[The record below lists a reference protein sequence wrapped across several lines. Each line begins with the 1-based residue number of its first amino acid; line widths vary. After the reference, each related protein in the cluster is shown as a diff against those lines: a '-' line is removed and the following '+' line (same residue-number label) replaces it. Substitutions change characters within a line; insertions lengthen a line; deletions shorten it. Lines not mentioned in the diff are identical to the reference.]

1 MHDFYTEVKTVNSV
15 FAKQNLI
22 FRVIFSLFVIAYL

>member
-1 MHDFYTEVKTVNSV
+1 MILKHKKKLLTANV

-22 FRVIFSLFVIAYL
+22 LRVIFSLFVIA